1 MALRIIGYVRTSTED
16 QSLGR
21 EAQRSK
27 LLQFAALHDLELV
40 TILEDAE
47 SGATLDRAGLQA
59 ALAML
64 ERGEADGLA
73 VVKLDRLTRSLRD
86 WSWLVENPFRH
97 RELLSVQ
104 DAVDTR
110 TAAGRLVLNVL
121 LSVAEW
127 ERSTIGERTS
137 QALQVKIARGERVGS
152 VKYGYRLRT
161 DGVTLVEDAAEQA
174 VIQRARELRRDGLVL
189 RSICEVLSEEGH
201 RPRAGVTWNPAQIGR
216 MVASTGGRVAV

>member
-1 MALRIIGYVRTSTED
+1 MKIIGYVRTSTTD

-27 LLQFAALHDLELV
+27 LLQFAALHDLTLV

-47 SGATLDRAGLQA
+47 SGATLDRHGLQT
-59 ALAML
+59 ALKML
-64 ERGEADGLA
+64 DRGEAEGLA

-86 WSWLVENPFRH
+86 WSWLVEHPFRN

-137 QALQVKIARGERVGS
+137 AALRHKISKGERCGS
-152 VKYGYRLRT
+152 VKYGYRLAD
-161 DGVTLVEDAAEQA
+161 DGRTLVEDAAEQQVVA
-174 VIQRARELRRDGLVL
+174 RAAALRGQGTTL
-189 RSICEVLSEEGH
+189 RGICLILSEEGYK
-201 RPRAGVTWNPAQIGR
+201 PRVGATFHPASIGR
-216 MVASTGGRVAV
+216 MIATGARIAG

>member
-1 MALRIIGYVRTSTED
+1 MALRIIGYVRTSTTD

-27 LLQFAALHDLELV
+27 LLQFAALHDLTLV

-47 SGATLDRAGLQA
+47 SGATLDRHGLQT
-59 ALAML
+59 ALKML
-64 ERGEADGLA
+64 DRGEADGLA

-86 WSWLVENPFRH
+86 WQWLVENPFRN

-121 LSVAEW
+121 LSVAAW
-127 ERSTIGERTS
+127 ERETIGERTS
-137 QALQVKIARGERVGS
+137 AALRHKISKGERCGS
-152 VKYGYRLRT
+152 VKYGYRLAD
-161 DGVTLVEDAAEQA
+161 DGRTLVPDDAEQA
-174 VIQRARELRRDGLVL
+174 AIRRAKELRAQGTTFRG
-189 RSICEVLSEEGH
+189 ICQILSEENFK
-201 RPRAGVTWNPAQIGR
+201 PRVGATFHPASIGR
-216 MVASTGGRVAV
+216 MLARNGKPVAI